1 MTLYQNIRHMVT
13 SLKLLD
19 TFLRTKL
26 ESIADGARTL
36 GPDKQGLEVK
46 WEMFKESFQVDL
58 SRYHQQAESRNR
70 ITSPK
75 MVTTWLRVE
84 EELGASVTELCS
96 RVAIV
101 TDTVQE
107 EARNIEKIS
116 ADIAKLE
123 TDDTELKVQRGRDL

>member
-1 MTLYQNIRHMVT
+1 MVT
-13 SLKLLD
+13 
-19 TFLRTKL
+19 
-26 ESIADGARTL
+26 I
-36 GPDKQGLEVK
+36 
-46 WEMFKESFQVDL
+46 
-58 SRYHQQAESRNR
+58 
-70 ITSPK
+70 
-75 MVTTWLRVE
+75 WLRVE
-84 EELGASVTELCS
+84 EELGAGVTELCS

>member
-1 MTLYQNIRHMVT
+1 
-13 SLKLLD
+13 
-19 TFLRTKL
+19 
-26 ESIADGARTL
+26 
-36 GPDKQGLEVK
+36 
-46 WEMFKESFQVDL
+46 
-58 SRYHQQAESRNR
+58 
-70 ITSPK
+70 

-84 EELGASVTELCS
+84 EDLGASVTELCS

-123 TDDTELKVQRGRDL
+123 TDDTELKVHRDRRDS